1 MMASGRRAPSRLG
14 EQVLVH
20 QRRIGPGNPGLSQFF
35 AARLMLVVVAG
46 FYLAG
51 LVFVFLYA
59 IGDDP
64 LSHHVDFRWPFDW
77 VASL

>member
-1 MMASGRRAPSRLG
+1 MASGRRTRSRLG

-35 AARLMLVVVAG
+35 AARLMLVMVAG

-59 IGDDP
+59 MGDNP
-64 LSHHVDFRWPFDW
+64 LSHHIDFRSTFDW